1 YSYTQ
6 SPWST
11 KYPELAQILSEGRT
25 EASRPKGNKVIRNVF
40 FDNDAW
46 QKEGTWGAGGAFA
59 YFTFTNNLTNSD
71 PKFVSESTGNM
82 NLQSSSPAFGL
93 SGFSAIPFDQIG
105 IQRSVSQTPQITNQP
120 DSTVVGPGT
129 QVTFSVT
136 ATGAGSL
143 TYQWKKDG
151 TAISGETGATCT
163 VPSAQE
169 ANVGSYSCVVSNAY
183 GSVESNA
190 AVLSLRSVPV
200 ITTHPQSK
208 TFQEGEAGSLSVIA
222 TGEGVLSY
230 QWTKDGAPIPGSID
244 SVLGASA
251 AQLDFAGIY
260 TVIVSNAYGSVE
272 SNHATVAVIPIST
285 AGPTILS
292 QPESQSVSSGTGVAF
307 SVQAAGIGSLNYQ
320 WKKNQQTISGATSAV
335 YAIPVAQPADEG
347 AYCCIVADSNGAVES
362 REANLAVNT
371 LPVITR
377 QPVSVAVNPGEPAAV
392 YIEATGLGPLT
403 YQWKKEGYVLSAATK
418 SSLVTQW
425 ALEAYEGSYTCV
437 VSNIYGSVESQPV
450 YLTVNDPGAP
460 LIVEQPLP
468 QNLQPGSNLALYCGA
483 TGTGALTYQWKKNG
497 QSLTSGGRV
506 AGAIMRTLN
515 ISSMQESDEAYYSCE
530 VRNAAGVSLSNSVLV
545 EVTIPPSIIQQPQ
558 GIKVDGG
565 EMVILSV
572 LASGENLTYAWTLD
586 GWALTDGQRIY
597 GSGTSR
603 LTILDSQEQDAG
615 LYEVT
620 VKNSIGAVTSTP
632 APLHVHV
639 EGQTAVQTWNLYE

>member
-1 YSYTQ
+1 
-6 SPWST
+6 
-11 KYPELAQILSEGRT
+11 
-25 EASRPKGNKVIRNVF
+25 
-40 FDNDAW
+40 
-46 QKEGTWGAGGAFA
+46 
-59 YFTFTNNLTNSD
+59 
-71 PKFVSESTGNM
+71 
-82 NLQSSSPAFGL
+82 
-93 SGFSAIPFDQIG
+93 
-105 IQRSVSQTPQITNQP
+105 
-120 DSTVVGPGT
+120 
-129 QVTFSVT
+129 
-136 ATGAGSL
+136 
-143 TYQWKKDG
+143 
-151 TAISGETGATCT
+151 
-163 VPSAQE
+163 
-169 ANVGSYSCVVSNAY
+169 
-183 GSVESNA
+183 
-190 AVLSLRSVPV
+190 
-200 ITTHPQSK
+200 
-208 TFQEGEAGSLSVIA
+208 
-222 TGEGVLSY
+222 
-230 QWTKDGAPIPGSID
+230 
-244 SVLGASA
+244 
-251 AQLDFAGIY
+251 
-260 TVIVSNAYGSVE
+260 
-272 SNHATVAVIPIST
+272 
-285 AGPTILS
+285 
-292 QPESQSVSSGTGVAF
+292 
-307 SVQAAGIGSLNYQ
+307 
-320 WKKNQQTISGATSAV
+320 
-335 YAIPVAQPADEG
+335 
-347 AYCCIVADSNGAVES
+347 
-362 REANLAVNT
+362 
-371 LPVITR
+371 
-377 QPVSVAVNPGEPAAV
+377 
-392 YIEATGLGPLT
+392 
-403 YQWKKEGYVLSAATK
+403 VLSAATK